1 MNELDELFE
10 KYAILKDWEDCKIY
24 LESVDEYY
32 VFDWF
37 TDEDNEAYDRITD
50 KLYEDYWNA
59 LRKVFP
65 NLSSPS
71 IYERV

>member
-1 MNELDELFE
+1 MNELDDLFE
-10 KYAILKDWEDCKIY
+10 KYTILKDWEDCRIH

-37 TDEDNEAYDRITD
+37 TDGDNEAYDRITD
-50 KLYEDYWNA
+50 KLYEDYRNA